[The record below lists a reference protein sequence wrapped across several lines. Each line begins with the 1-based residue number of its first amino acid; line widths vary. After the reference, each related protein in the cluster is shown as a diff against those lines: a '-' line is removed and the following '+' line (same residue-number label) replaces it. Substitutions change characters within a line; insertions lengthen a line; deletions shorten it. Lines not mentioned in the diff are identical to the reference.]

1 MRILINALYLVSEN
15 LGGTWTYTSN
25 LVSCVSGL
33 RSDHEFI
40 VLANR
45 RTASGFELRGGK
57 TKVMTVDLDVESR
70 IKRVAW
76 EQLALP
82 KLVRDLRIDVLHST
96 GNTLPLRLKEKTVVT
111 VADLQYTK
119 YPENIPLARRMY
131 LNWFVP
137 RSVRRADLVIAI
149 SQHTKESIVHHFGVP
164 AEKVKVIYLAGLSEK
179 DSKQTLESREGS
191 GARRPYL
198 LSVGSSLPHKN
209 LARLIRGYAKVAS
222 EIPHNLV
229 IVGEGFDQRGDL
241 HQTLVDT
248 GLAGSERVQMRGFI
262 GRSELLALYRQADA
276 FVFPSLYE
284 GFGIPAI
291 EAMDSGCPVVAAN
304 CTVLPEVIANAGL
317 FFDPLSV
324 DSIAEALRKVCRSST
339 LREDLRTRGRLRAK
353 QFSWEKMAAETVEAY
368 EQVVG

>member
-1 MRILINALYLVSEN
+1 VRILINALYLLSEN

-25 LVSCVSGL
+25 LISYVSGL
-33 RSDHEFI
+33 GTDHEFVI
-40 VLANR
+40 LANP
-45 RTASGFELRGGK
+45 RTASGFDLRGEK
-57 TKVMTVDLDVESR
+57 TRLVAVDLDVESR

-82 KLVRDLRIDVLHST
+82 RLVRDLRIDVLHST
-96 GNTLPLRLKEKTVVT
+96 GNTLPLRLKQKTVVT
-111 VADLQYTK
+111 VADLQYKK

-149 SQHTKESIVHHFGVP
+149 SQHTKESILHHFNVA
-164 AEKVKVIYLAGLSEK
+164 AEKIKVIYLAGLSEK
-179 DSKQTLESREGS
+179 DAKQTPESREGS
-191 GARRPYL
+191 GTKRPFL

-209 LARLIRGYAKVAS
+209 LARLIRGYAKAAS
-222 EIPHNLV
+222 EIPHDLV
-229 IVGEGFDQRGDL
+229 IVGEGFDQRGAL

-262 GRSELLALYRQADA
+262 ERGELLALYGQADA

-291 EAMDSGCPVVAAN
+291 EAMESGCPVVAAN
-304 CTVLPEVIANAGL
+304 CTALPEVMADAGL

-324 DSIAEALRKVCRSST
+324 DSIAEALRRVCLDST
-339 LREDLRTRGRLRAK
+339 LREDLQARGRLRAK
-353 QFSWEKMAAETVEAY
+353 QFSWEKMAAETLQAY
-368 EQVVG
+368 EQVAG